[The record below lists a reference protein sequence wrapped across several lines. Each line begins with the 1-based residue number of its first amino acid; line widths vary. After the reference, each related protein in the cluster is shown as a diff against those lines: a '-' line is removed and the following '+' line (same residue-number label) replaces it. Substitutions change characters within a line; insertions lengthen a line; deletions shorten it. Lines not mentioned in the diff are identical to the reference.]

1 MAQITHLLPLRKN
14 LSKHFDNYIVY
25 KLNSHIITTKS
36 VIFPKVNRLTLI
48 DSNLHHDTIIKL
60 PNVSRR
66 IAYISVKSVVP
77 KEYIPDF
84 GIIDVNTWRSQ
95 FAFSQEIEEEILEKE
110 IVAEKLLNY
119 DFENIIN
126 D

>member
-14 LSKHFDNYIVY
+14 LSK
-25 KLNSHIITTKS
+25 LNSHIITKS
-36 VIFPKVNRLTLI
+36 VIFSKRVTLI
-48 DSNLHHDTIIKL
+48 DCNHDTIIKL

-77 KEYIPDF
+77 KD
-84 GIIDVNTWRSQ
+84 TWRSQ
-95 FAFSQEIEEEILEKE
+95 FVFSQEVEEEILEKE